1 MNFRAEQFWI
11 SYGAVLSPPSRALG
25 FVYVQTCRS
34 QRRLLDDTE
43 ATRIPHVLFDNR
55 TGVHGDLGLQAVARG
70 EDDYGRRE
78 RSVPRLT
85 YVP

>member
-1 MNFRAEQFWI
+1 MELSCHHLRVHLGLCTSKRA
-11 SYGAVLSPPSRALG
+11 V
-25 FVYVQTCRS
+25 S

-70 EDDYGRRE
+70 EDDYGSRE